1 MTTPVDKIYVRPF
14 GILQGQDAAQAVEG
28 GFALPLAGG
37 PSAFALVEI
46 LRLNRDG
53 LQKRIVRVS
62 DRDSVGRL
70 IGDDNLDALTQS
82 RPDINGLAMKRS
94 QIMGVLNVTPDS
106 FSDGGKFAEIEAA
119 VAAGLEMA
127 REGAAVIDVGGEST
141 RPGAE
146 PVDVGVEIERVTPV
160 IEALV
165 SKGLK
170 NISIDSR
177 NADVLAAAIDAGA
190 NMIND
195 VSALSHDPK
204 SMQVAA
210 DSGLPVILMHA
221 QGEPQSM
228 QRAPTYENVTL
239 EVFDYLQARIEACV
253 QAGIVREKII
263 VDPGIG
269 FGKTL
274 DHNLA
279 LLKSLTL
286 FHGLGCP
293 VLLGASRKTFIGRLD
308 GDAEVNKRL
317 PGSLAAAG
325 AGLEQAVQFLRVH
338 DVPEMRQFCAVSD
351 AIDQSAP
358 KF

>member
-14 GILQGQDAAQAVEG
+14 GLLRGLDASQALEG
-28 GFALPLAGG
+28 DFALPLAGS
-37 PSAFALVEI
+37 PAAFTLVEI

-53 LQKRIVRVS
+53 LQKRIVRAN
-62 DRDSVGRL
+62 DRSALSRL
-70 IGDDNLDALTQS
+70 IGDEMLAALTES
-82 RPDINGLAMKRS
+82 RSDINGLSMNRP

-106 FSDGGKFAEIEAA
+106 FSDGGKFVDVETA
-119 VAAGLEMA
+119 VTAGLDMA
-127 REGAAVIDVGGEST
+127 RAGASIIDVGGEST

-146 PVDVGVEIERVTPV
+146 PVAVPVEIERVVPV
-160 IEALV
+160 IE
-165 SKGLK
+165 GLK
-170 NISIDSR
+170 SQGLANISIDSR
-177 NADVLAAAIDAGA
+177 NADVIAAAIEAGA

-204 SMQVAA
+204 SLRIAA
-210 DSGLPVILMHA
+210 ESGLPVVLMHA

-228 QRAPTYENVTL
+228 QNAPTYQHVVL
-239 EVFDYLQARIEACV
+239 DVFDYLQSRLEACE
-253 QAGIVREKII
+253 QAGIVRKKII

-279 LLKSLTL
+279 LLNGLAL

-293 VLLGASRKTFIGRLD
+293 ILLGASRKSFIGRLD
-308 GDAEVNKRL
+308 GDVEVNKRL
-317 PGSLAAAG
+317 PGSLAAAE
-325 AGLEQAVQFLRVH
+325 AGRAQAVQVYRVH
-338 DVPEMRQFCAVSD
+338 DVSEMRQFCAVSD
-351 AIDQSAP
+351 AIDRRAP